1 MKILIL
7 GAGQVGASVAATL
20 AREDDDVTIVDTDL
34 SNLDKLQ
41 DHYDIRTVHGEASH
55 PDILARAGAEDAD
68 LILAVTNSDETN
80 MIACQI
86 CNTLYK
92 TPTKIAR
99 IRSTGYLSTPAL
111 FDKENPQAMAVDML
125 ISPEQIVTDYI
136 QRLINHPNALQVLDF
151 ADGRIQLVAVRAY
164 HGGLLVGHPLKDLR
178 KHIPKTE
185 TRVAAIFRDG
195 QPIAPMGD
203 TVIQADDEVFFIAA
217 SKDIRAVMGE
227 LRRLEKPYKRIM
239 LAGGGNIGARLA
251 NALEKDYQVKLIE
264 ANPQR
269 AEFLSEELHDTIV
282 LLGDV
287 ANEELLLEEEID
299 KVDLFCA
306 LTNDDEANI
315 LSAMLAK
322 RLGAT
327 KVLSLINRAAYVDLV
342 ESGSIDIALSPQQA
356 TIGSLLAHI
365 RRGDIVAVHSLRRGA
380 AEALEAIAHGD
391 SSSSMVVGRRLD
403 EIDLPPGTT
412 IGAIVRNDEVLIAH
426 HDTVI
431 ESEDH
436 VILFL
441 TNKRYIKEVE
451 RLFQV
456 GFSFF

>member
-7 GAGQVGASVAATL
+7 GAGQVGSSVAASL
-20 AREDDDVTIVDTDL
+20 AREDDDITVVDKSSEL
-34 SNLDKLQ
+34 LERLQ
-41 DHYDIRTVHGEASH
+41 DHYDIRTVQGKASH
-55 PDILARAGAEDAD
+55 PDVLARAGAEDAD

-86 CNTLYK
+86 CHSLYQ

-99 IRSTGYLSTPAL
+99 IRSSAYISTPEL
-111 FDKENPQAMAVDML
+111 FDPEKIAIDML
-125 ISPEQIVTDYI
+125 ISPEQIVTEYI
-136 QRLINHPNALQVLDF
+136 QRLVEHPNALQVLEF
-151 ADGRIQLVAVRAY
+151 AGGKVQLVAVKAF
-164 HGGLLVGHPLKDLR
+164 HGGPLVGNPLKELR
-178 KHIPKTE
+178 HHIPKVD
-185 TRVAAIFRDG
+185 TRVAAIFRNG
-195 QPIAPMGD
+195 SPIIPQAE
-203 TVIQADDEVFFIAA
+203 TIIEADDEVFFIAA
-217 SKDIRAVMGE
+217 KEDTLSVMAE
-227 LRRLEKPYKRIM
+227 LRRLDKPYKRIL

-251 NALEKDYQVKLIE
+251 KALENDYQVKLIE
-264 ANPQR
+264 SNPQR
-269 AEFLSEELHDTIV
+269 AEALSEELRHTIV

-287 ANEELLLEEEID
+287 SNKDLLIEEDID
-299 KVDLFCA
+299 NVDLFCA

-322 RLGAT
+322 RLGAR

-356 TIGSLLAHI
+356 TIGTLLAHI

-391 SSSSMVVGRRLD
+391 KNSSLVVGRSIS
-403 EIDLPPGTT
+403 EIKLPPGTT
-412 IGAIVRNDEVLIAH
+412 IGAIVRGDNVIITH

-431 ESEDH
+431 EAGDH

-441 TNKRYIKEVE
+441 INKRYITEVE
-451 RLFQV
+451 RLFSV
-456 GFSFF
+456 GITFL